1 MITIQDILK
10 GVNGS
15 QRNPYFQGKDTEV
28 VRGMTSMMSDDKKSI
43 EHIDQ
48 ADFFTL
54 AHESGHVFF
63 EDNRMLLVTVED
75 APEQVIEVFG
85 VDFLEN

>member
-1 MITIQDILK
+1 
-10 GVNGS
+10 
-15 QRNPYFQGKDTEV
+15 
-28 VRGMTSMMSDDKKSI
+28 MTSIMSDDNKSI

-63 EDNRMLLVTVED
+63 EGIRMLLWKIKKREHRLPSHTR
-75 APEQVIEVFG
+75 
-85 VDFLEN
+85 

>member
-1 MITIQDILK
+1 MLK
-10 GVNGS
+10 GVNNAQG
-15 QRNPYFQGKDTEV
+15 NPYFQGKDTEV

-43 EHIDQ
+43 EPIDQ
-48 ADFFTL
+48 ADFFPL

-63 EDNRMLLVTVED
+63 EDNRMLLVTMED

>member
-1 MITIQDILK
+1 
-10 GVNGS
+10 
-15 QRNPYFQGKDTEV
+15 
-28 VRGMTSMMSDDKKSI
+28 MTSMMSDDKKSI

-63 EDNRMLLVTVED
+63 EDNRMLLVTMED

>member
-1 MITIQDILK
+1 
-10 GVNGS
+10 
-15 QRNPYFQGKDTEV
+15 
-28 VRGMTSMMSDDKKSI
+28 MTSMMSDDKKSI
-43 EHIDQ
+43 EHFDQ

-54 AHESGHVFF
+54 AHVFF
-63 EDNRMLLVTVED
+63 EDNRILLVTMED

>member
-1 MITIQDILK
+1 MLK
-10 GVNGS
+10 GVNNAQGK
-15 QRNPYFQGKDTEV
+15 PYFQGKDAEV
-28 VRGMTSMMSDDKKSI
+28 VRGMTSMMSNDKKSI

-54 AHESGHVFF
+54 VHESGHMFF
-63 EDNRMLLVTVED
+63 EDNRMLLVTMED